1 MAIKI
6 VYEVMYRYSLA
17 DSPWEFS
24 KRFYTYEEAEA
35 WITDTLEYEYKHRSD
50 NRFNNFIIQKVYK
63 GT

>member
-1 MAIKI
+1 MVIK
-6 VYEVMYRYSLA
+6 YEVMYKYSL
-17 DSPWEFS
+17 DDNPWEFE

-35 WITDTLEYEYKHRSD
+35 WITATLKRLEAEHRID

>member
-1 MAIKI
+1 MVIK
-6 VYEVMYRYSLA
+6 YEVMYKYSLD
-17 DSPWEFS
+17 DSPWSFE

-35 WITDTLEYEYKHRSD
+35 WITATLEHESKYRSD